1 MCKTFAAVKY
11 IFKLVTHD
19 QIFDFA
25 KLHTYGN
32 SHKSYRIAIYSLSQ
46 KDEVSCY

>member
-11 IFKLVTHD
+11 IFKLVTHY

-25 KLHTYGN
+25 KLHKIN
-32 SHKSYRIAIYSLSQ
+32 
-46 KDEVSCY
+46 VSERR